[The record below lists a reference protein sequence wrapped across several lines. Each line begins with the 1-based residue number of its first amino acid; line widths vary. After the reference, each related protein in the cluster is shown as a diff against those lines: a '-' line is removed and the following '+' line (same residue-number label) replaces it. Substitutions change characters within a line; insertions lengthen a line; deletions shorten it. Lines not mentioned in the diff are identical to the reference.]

1 MGLLVCSAGLV
12 GTAIADLIL
21 NKGVAYG
28 TNLPKVPHTRAAD
41 LGANPVGVNTFFI
54 YEQDRNNIIRTL
66 DMLKEAR
73 VGFIR
78 QLFAWEDIE
87 YQGRGDFRDKNG
99 KTGWDLYDFIVQEAN
114 TRGIQVIARL
124 DRPPIWARLKVLDTL
139 PTEELKRT
147 VTGPP
152 DDYAEF
158 GRFVETTVN
167 RYKGKVK
174 YFQLWNEPNL
184 EAEWNAKKVDPAAY
198 TQLLKIGY
206 QAAKRVNPDSVII
219 AAALAPTD
227 QNSPEF
233 NNLNE
238 LVYLDRMYQ
247 AGAQAY
253 FDVMA
258 AQIYGL
264 GYSPEFR
271 YTEPDFKYKDLK
283 RVNFS
288 RVVDLRAVMEKWGDF
303 AKPVWATEY
312 GWLSLP
318 PNLPQ
323 NTNWGESVSEQVQGE
338 YIVGGIERAREEWYW
353 MGVMN
358 LWFFRSDDLLEAEKD
373 GTDKGNQK
381 GFALVRRDF
390 TPRPA
395 FNRLRDYLGNF
406 EQVAGVGYT
415 PVKVQP
421 DFGRPFRFY
430 FQGQRLDIEL
440 RAESDTRISLRIDG
454 KDPVTVSGF
463 SNSNSIKTLAD
474 NLPYDVHLAEITISG
489 GTATVQG
496 FYASRFNGWSWLL
509 TTGYVA
515 FSAGIVATVAGLAV
529 RFLTLLELFWAWL
542 GALLWRLLGWA
553 WRNRAELAPYGMIFV
568 LLVYYF
574 APPFALAVLGASL
587 FLPLVLI
594 RPDWAIFLAIFT
606 APMYLEPR
614 NLRAS
619 LDPLTILRGF
629 LERPDPNAARGA
641 VLEFSLA
648 EVIIVMSLG
657 AWILREV
664 WDWFGR
670 WRRAK
675 NRDGLGIPPQPSP
688 PRVFPQGAR
697 EQNPIPSDSAIA
709 NRHSLITWVSSLV
722 TRHAPLV
729 LFLPLVAFFSLC
741 IVSLLAP
748 SSSYLREALREFR
761 VVVVEPLILYLLIVR
776 FLKTTNQV
784 QRVFNV
790 LIISGVLIAGV
801 GIYQFL
807 FTKENTVTAEGVSR
821 VISIYNHPDNLGLYL
836 GRVIPLAAAIAF
848 FSLEWTIKR
857 WLYLASLGIMGIGL
871 GLCFSRGAWIATAAA
886 LLVMVVVVG
895 SRKGLIVAGLAF
907 LGGLALLPFI
917 RLERITSLFNFGAGS
932 SGTRINLWSSSIEMI
947 KDNPI
952 TGIGLDQFLYKYQVE
967 YVLPQAWLERFTSHP
982 HNIVLDFWLRLGVLG
997 PVVLAWLLF
1006 IFFKWSF
1013 RLTRLPKDGEFGQIK
1028 LLALGLLGSMTAF
1041 LVHGLVD
1048 NSYFVIDL
1056 AVVFCASCAMLEIL
1070 RRNALALQKQ
1080 PGGTIIAKP
1089 QTDEIS
1095 NLVQKTP

>member
-1 MGLLVCSAGLV
+1 LKKYRSILYLFLLLLSLLASTAGLI
-12 GTAIADLIL
+12 GTAFADLLL

-28 TNLPKVPHTRAAD
+28 TNIPKVPHTRAAD

-54 YEQDRNNIIRTL
+54 FEQDRNNIIRSL

-73 VGFIR
+73 IGFIR

-99 KTGWDLYDFIVQEAN
+99 KNGWDLYDFIVQEAN
-114 TRGIQVIARL
+114 VRGIQVIARL
-124 DRPPIWARLKVLDTL
+124 DRPPVWSRLKVLDTL

-158 GRFVETTVN
+158 GRFVGATVS

-184 EAEWNAKKVDPAAY
+184 EAEWNAKKVDPEGY
-198 TQLLKIGY
+198 TRLLKIGY
-206 QAAKRVNPDSVII
+206 EAAKRANPDSVII

-227 QNSPEF
+227 QNRPEF

-247 AGAQAY
+247 AGAKAY
-253 FDVMA
+253 FDVLG

-264 GYSPEFR
+264 GYSPQFR

-283 RVNFS
+283 RINFS
-288 RVVDLRAVMEKWGDF
+288 RVVDLRAVMEKWNDF

-312 GWLSLP
+312 GWVSLP

-323 NTNWGESVSEQVQGE
+323 STQWGESVSEQTQGE
-338 YIVGGIERAREEWYW
+338 YIVGGIKRAREEWYW

-358 LWFFRSDDLLEAEKD
+358 VWFFRSDDLLITQPD
-373 GTDKGNQK
+373 GTFAGNQK
-381 GFALVRRDF
+381 GFALVQRNF

-395 FNRLRDYLGNF
+395 FNAIRDYLGNF
-406 EQVAGVGYT
+406 EQVAGVGFT
-415 PVKVQP
+415 PIKSQP
-421 DFGRPFRFY
+421 EPGKPYRFY
-430 FQGQRLDIEL
+430 FQGQKLDIEL
-440 RAESDTRISLRIDG
+440 KAASDTRLEIKLNG
-454 KDPVTVSGF
+454 KDYSTVSGF
-463 SNSNSIKTLAD
+463 PNINTTKTLAD
-474 NLPYDVHLAEITISG
+474 GLKDDVYLAEIIVSG
-489 GTATVQG
+489 GAAAVQG
-496 FYASRFNGWSWLL
+496 FYVYRFNGWAWLFPL
-509 TTGYVA
+509 GYVA
-515 FSAGIVATVAGLAV
+515 FGLGLVASVAGLAV
-529 RFLTLLELFWAWL
+529 RFLSLLELFWAWL
-542 GALLWRLLGWA
+542 GGLIWQLLQWA
-553 WRNRAELAPYGMIFV
+553 WRNRLELAPYGMILV
-568 LLVYYF
+568 LLMYYF
-574 APPFALAVLGASL
+574 APPFAVAVLGASL
-587 FLPLVLI
+587 FLPLALI

-619 LDPLTILRGF
+619 SDPITILRGF
-629 LERPDPNAARGA
+629 LERPDPTAARGA

-657 AWILREV
+657 AWILREL
-664 WDWFGR
+664 WGWFWR
-670 WRRAK
+670 W
-675 NRDGLGIPPQPSP
+675 S
-688 PRVFPQGAR
+688 GAR
-697 EQNPIPSDSAIA
+697 KQGEQIAGSTMLPLAPAKEANPLLRFWTS
-709 NRHSLITWVSSLV
+709 V
-722 TRHAPLV
+722 TGKAEIIKGV
-729 LFLPLVAFFSLC
+729 LFLPLLAFFILC
-741 IVSLLAP
+741 TVSLLIP

-761 VVVVEPLILYLLIVR
+761 VIVVEPLILYLLIGC

-784 QRVFNV
+784 QRIFNV
-790 LIISGVLIAGV
+790 LVVSGVLIAGV

-836 GRVIPLAAAIAF
+836 GRVIPLAAAVAF
-848 FSLEWTIKR
+848 FSVGWGIKR
-857 WLYLASLGIMGIGL
+857 GSYFAGLGVMAIGL
-871 GLCFSRGAWIATAAA
+871 GLCFSRGAWIATATA
-886 LLVMVVVVG
+886 LMVMVVVIG
-895 SRKGLIVAGLAF
+895 SRKGLIIAGIAF
-907 LGGLALLPFI
+907 LGGLALLPFV

-932 SGTRINLWSSSIEMI
+932 SGTRLSLWSSSIEMI
-947 KDNPI
+947 KDYPI

-982 HNIVLDFWLRLGVLG
+982 HNLVLDFWLRLGILG
-997 PVVLAWLLF
+997 PLVLTWILF
-1006 IFFKWSF
+1006 IFFKWAW
-1013 RLTRLPKDGEFGQIK
+1013 RLARLPKDGEFGQIK
-1028 LLALGLLGSMTAF
+1028 LLALGLLGNMTAF

-1056 AVVFCASCAMLEIL
+1056 AFVFCASCAMLEIL
-1070 RRNALALQKQ
+1070 RRNTLALREK
-1080 PGGTIIAKP
+1080 AKKTESLELTP
-1089 QTDEIS
+1089 QES
-1095 NLVQKTP
+1095 AKL